1 MHSTRD
7 IASEIVARLQSA
19 GFAAFWVGGCVR
31 DFLLGREP
39 QDFDI
44 VTDARPEQVEKL
56 FKKTI
61 PVGKKFGVIIV
72 VEEGHQFQVATFRA
86 EADYQDGRR
95 PEKIIFANAEA
106 DAMRRDFTV
115 NGLFYDPLTKK
126 IHDWVGGE
134 KDLRAKIIRTIGSPE
149 ERFGEDHLRLLRAVR
164 FAAQLNF
171 AIEAKTFAAIQKLA
185 PKIKVISAERVRD
198 ELIKLFAPPTAD
210 FSLSSPKGGEGRGE
224 EVDTPENEIPSPQPS
239 PRLGGARENMKD
251 ADLDPG
257 LSNPA
262 QRGNKKLPLPGE
274 RVGVRADNSK
284 NYSAAARGLVL
295 LRDSGLL
302 EHILPELAATIAC
315 EQSPDFHPEG
325 SVFNHICLMLEK
337 MATDPPSLPG
347 SFGATS
353 ESLPWAVLLHDIAKP
368 VTAERDAA
376 TGKIHFYG
384 HEKVGAE
391 MAEKFLQRLRFPKKQ
406 TEEIVTCVRHHMQFK
421 DVKQMRKATLRRLL
435 LRETFPLELELHRLD
450 CLGSFG
456 DLEHFNFLVE
466 QAEALKQQ
474 PTIRPPLLTGDDLIA
489 LGVKPGKALGAL
501 LAEIRELQLADEL
514 KTLREAR
521 AWVKKKLAA

>member
-1 MHSTRD
+1 MTLNSPKT
-7 IASEIVARLQSA
+7 IAKEIVGRLQRA
-19 GFAAFWVGGCVR
+19 GFVAFWVGGCVR
-31 DFLLGREP
+31 DFLLGREA

-44 VTDARPEQVEKL
+44 ATDAKPEQVEKL

-61 PVGKKFGVIIV
+61 PVGKKFGVMIV
-72 VEEGHQFQVATFRA
+72 VEGGQQFQVATFRA

-106 DAMRRDFTV
+106 DASRRDFTI
-115 NGLFYDPLTKK
+115 NGLFYDPFTQK

-134 KDLRAKIIRTIGSPE
+134 NDFCAKIIQTIGKPE

-164 FAAQLNF
+164 FAAQLGF
-171 AIEAKTFAAIQKLA
+171 EIELKTFAAIQSLA
-185 PKIKVISAERVRD
+185 PKIKLISAERVRE
-198 ELIKLFAPPTAD
+198 ELVKLFAPAASQTPALTSA
-210 FSLSSPKGGEGRGE
+210 LSPGE
-224 EVDTPENEIPSPQPS
+224 
-239 PRLGGARENMKD
+239 RENVK
-251 ADLDPG
+251 ATTVTRTLSDP
-257 LSNPA
+257 S
-262 QRGNKKLPLPGE
+262 QRGDGKLPLLGV
-274 RVGVRADNSK
+274 RAGVRADHLT
-284 NYSAAARGLVL
+284 NYSPAAHGLVL

-302 EHILPELAATIAC
+302 EHILPELAATISC

-337 MATDPPSLPG
+337 LPV
-347 SFGATS
+347 GAN

-368 VTAERDAA
+368 VTAEREAV

-391 MAEKFLQRLRFPKKQ
+391 MAEKILKRLRFPNKQ
-406 TEEIVTCVRHHMQFK
+406 TEEIVACVRHHMQFK

-435 LRETFPLELELHRLD
+435 LRDTFPLELELHRLD
-450 CLGSFG
+450 CLGSNG

-466 QAEALKQQ
+466 QAAELEKQ
-474 PTIRPPLLTGDDLIA
+474 PSIRPPLLTGNDLIA
-489 LGVKPGKALGAL
+489 LGVEPGKVLGAL

-514 KTLREAR
+514 KTPDGAKV
-521 AWVKKKLAA
+521 WVKKKLAG